1 MDLDLSER
9 VVIVTGGSSGIG
21 YEIARAFA
29 QERARVVI
37 TARRPGPLSDAADA
51 LTKQTGAAVIGI
63 PADTTEQTQ
72 VDALVSAVRAKYSR
86 VDILINCAA
95 SPSGLVRNQ
104 IEELDAAAL
113 LRDLNTKVVGY
124 ARCCKA
130 VVPLMKQHR
139 WGRIIN
145 IGGLTGRSSNTLS
158 GMRNAAL
165 CHMTKTLSDQLGPDG
180 ITVNTV
186 HPGVIRTPHLE
197 ELFESEAK
205 KHGTSAAQIESQFIA
220 ETPVRRI
227 LSAGEI
233 AAAVT
238 FLASRHAASI
248 TGESIAIDG
257 GITRG
262 IYL

>member
-1 MDLDLSER
+1 VDLDLTER

-37 TARRPGPLSDAADA
+37 TARRPGPLSDAAGA
-51 LTKQTGAAVIGI
+51 LTKQTGAVVIGI

-72 VDALVSAVRAKYSR
+72 VDALVDAVQAKYSR

-130 VVPLMKQHR
+130 VAPMMKQRR
-139 WGRIIN
+139 WGRIVN

-186 HPGVIRTPHLE
+186 HPGVIRTPHLQ
-197 ELFESEAK
+197 ELFESEAN
-205 KHGTSAAQIESQFIA
+205 KHGTSAAQIEAQFIS

-238 FLASRHAASI
+238 FLASGQAASI

>member
-1 MDLDLSER
+1 VDLDLAER

-29 QERARVVI
+29 QEKARVVI

-51 LTKQTGAAVIGI
+51 LTNLTGTAVIGI
-63 PADTTEQTQ
+63 ASDTTEQTQ
-72 VDALVSAVRAKYSR
+72 VDVLAGAVRAKYSR
-86 VDILINCAA
+86 IDVLINCAA

-104 IEELDAAAL
+104 IEDLDAAAL
-113 LRDLNTKVVGY
+113 LRDLDTKVVGY
-124 ARCCKA
+124 ARCCKS
-130 VVPLMKQHR
+130 VVPTMKQQR

-165 CHMTKTLSDQLGPDG
+165 CHLTKTLSDQLGPSG
-180 ITVNTV
+180 ITVNAV

-197 ELFESEAK
+197 ELFESEAAK
-205 KHGTSAAQIESQFIA
+205 CGTTAAEIEAQFIA
-220 ETPVRRI
+220 DTPVRRI
-227 LSAGEI
+227 LSAAEI
-233 AAAVT
+233 ATTVT
-238 FLASRHAASI
+238 FLASGHAASI
-248 TGESIAIDG
+248 TGESIGVDG

>member
-1 MDLDLSER
+1 VNLDLAER

-51 LTKQTGAAVIGI
+51 LTKLTGTAVIGI
-63 PADTTEQTQ
+63 ASDTTEQFQ
-72 VDALVSAVRAKYSR
+72 VDALVDAVGTRYSR
-86 VDILINCAA
+86 IDVLINCAA

-104 IEELDAAAL
+104 IEDLDAAAL
-113 LRDLNTKVVGY
+113 LRDLDTKVVGY
-124 ARCCKA
+124 ARCCKS
-130 VVPLMKQHR
+130 VVPMMKQQR

-158 GMRNAAL
+158 GMRNVAL
-165 CHMTKTLSDQLGPDG
+165 CHMTKTLSDQLGPSG
-180 ITVNTV
+180 ITVNAV
-186 HPGVIRTPHLE
+186 HPGVIRTPHLQ
-197 ELFESEAK
+197 ELFESEANK
-205 KHGTSAAQIESQFIA
+205 RGTTAAEIEAQFIA
-220 ETPVRRI
+220 DTPTRRI
-227 LSAGEI
+227 LGADEI
-233 AAAVT
+233 AKAVI
-238 FLASRHAASI
+238 FLASGHAASI